1 MKDLETIILPVL
13 EMSCAVC
20 ANNVENTVK
29 GLPGVEEAS
38 VNFAANT
45 LSVKYHPSLITPQK
59 MREAVQEAGYDLVV
73 EVEDPTAVQ
82 EEMAREHYRK
92 LLRNTIGAWVLSIP
106 LALLGMVFMHTPGGN
121 WIMMALALVIMIV
134 FGRSFYVNGVRHA
147 LHGSANMDTLVALS
161 TSIAFLFSFFN
172 TVYPQFWYEKGLE
185 PHVYYEASGVIIAFV
200 LLGKLLE
207 ERAKNSTSSAIKSL
221 MGLQPKTARRVQN
234 GQEEE
239 VSISFLRVGD
249 LVSVRPGEKIPVDGT
264 VSQGSSSVD
273 ESMLSGEPIPVV
285 KSQGDRV
292 LAGTIN
298 QKGAFL
304 MEATGVGSATVLSQI
319 VQMVQAAQGSKAP
332 VQRIVDKISGIFVPI
347 VVGLAIL
354 TFIVWLVVGG
364 SGYFSYALLSAV
376 SVLVIACPC
385 ALGLATPTALMVG
398 MGKGAEHHILIKD
411 AFALEN
417 LCKVDTVVLDKTGTL
432 TEGVPEV
439 TDSFWVSEASRDM
452 LDILY
457 TAEMKSE
464 HPLASAILSWLKGTE
479 AAEIDADS
487 FESVTGRGIQMQVH
501 GVTYWVGSKGFLETF
516 KAMVPPEAGREI
528 IRWEEDG
535 KSIVYYGWESELL
548 AVMAISDRLKP
559 TSGEAVE
566 ALKEM
571 GIEVHLLTG
580 DGKRTAE
587 TVAAML
593 DIRHYKADVL
603 PSDKEEYIRSLQAAG
618 RKVAMVGDGIND
630 SQALARADVSIAMG
644 KGTDIAMDVA
654 MVTLITSD
662 LMLLPDAIRL
672 SKRTVRSIHQNLF
685 WAFIYNLIGIPLAA
699 GVLFPVNGL
708 LLNPMLA
715 SAAMAFS
722 SVSVVLNSLRLKWSK
737 L

>member
-92 LLRNTIGAWVLSIP
+92 LRRNTIGAWVLSIP

-172 TVYPQFWYEKGLE
+172 TVYPRFWYEKGLE

-221 MGLQPKTARRVQN
+221 MGLQPKTARRVRD

-439 TDSFWVSEASRDM
+439 TDSFWISEASRDM

-571 GIEVHLLTG
+571 GIEVH
-580 DGKRTAE
+580 
-587 TVAAML
+587 
-593 DIRHYKADVL
+593 
-603 PSDKEEYIRSLQAAG
+603 
-618 RKVAMVGDGIND
+618 
-630 SQALARADVSIAMG
+630 
-644 KGTDIAMDVA
+644 
-654 MVTLITSD
+654 
-662 LMLLPDAIRL
+662 
-672 SKRTVRSIHQNLF
+672 
-685 WAFIYNLIGIPLAA
+685 
-699 GVLFPVNGL
+699 
-708 LLNPMLA
+708 
-715 SAAMAFS
+715 
-722 SVSVVLNSLRLKWSK
+722 
-737 L
+737 

>member
-38 VNFAANT
+38 VNFAVNT

-92 LLRNTIGAWVLSIP
+92 LRRNTIGAWVLSIP

-172 TVYPQFWYEKGLE
+172 TVYPRFWYEKGLE

-221 MGLQPKTARRVQN
+221 MGLQPKTARRVRD

-439 TDSFWVSEASRDM
+439 TDSFWISEASRDM

-580 DGKRTAE
+580 DGNGPPRPLRPCWIS
-587 TVAAML
+587 VI
-593 DIRHYKADVL
+593 IRQM
-603 PSDKEEYIRSLQAAG
+603 SCR
-618 RKVAMVGDGIND
+618 
-630 SQALARADVSIAMG
+630 
-644 KGTDIAMDVA
+644 
-654 MVTLITSD
+654 
-662 LMLLPDAIRL
+662 AIR
-672 SKRTVRSIHQNLF
+672 RSI
-685 WAFIYNLIGIPLAA
+685 
-699 GVLFPVNGL
+699 
-708 LLNPMLA
+708 
-715 SAAMAFS
+715 
-722 SVSVVLNSLRLKWSK
+722 SVPCKPPEGKWLWLGMVSTTRK

>member
-92 LLRNTIGAWVLSIP
+92 LRRNTIGAWVLSIP

-134 FGRSFYVNGVRHA
+134 FGQSFYVNGVRHA

-221 MGLQPKTARRVQN
+221 MGLQPKTARRVRD

-439 TDSFWVSEASRDM
+439 TDSFWISEASRDM

-559 TSGEAVE
+559 
-566 ALKEM
+566 
-571 GIEVHLLTG
+571 
-580 DGKRTAE
+580 
-587 TVAAML
+587 
-593 DIRHYKADVL
+593 
-603 PSDKEEYIRSLQAAG
+603 
-618 RKVAMVGDGIND
+618 
-630 SQALARADVSIAMG
+630 
-644 KGTDIAMDVA
+644 
-654 MVTLITSD
+654 
-662 LMLLPDAIRL
+662 
-672 SKRTVRSIHQNLF
+672 
-685 WAFIYNLIGIPLAA
+685 
-699 GVLFPVNGL
+699 
-708 LLNPMLA
+708 
-715 SAAMAFS
+715 
-722 SVSVVLNSLRLKWSK
+722 
-737 L
+737 

>member
-38 VNFAANT
+38 VNFSANT

-59 MREAVQEAGYDLVV
+59 MREAVQAAGYDLVV

-92 LLRNTIGAWVLSIP
+92 LRRNTIGAWVFSIP

-121 WIMMALALVIMIV
+121 WIMMALALVIMIG

-172 TVYPQFWYEKGLE
+172 TVYPRFWWERGLE

-221 MGLQPKTARRVQN
+221 MGLQPKTARRVQD

-239 VSISFLRVGD
+239 VSISLLRVGD
-249 LVSVRPGEKIPVDGT
+249 LVSVRPGEKIPVDGM

-347 VVGLAIL
+347 VVGLAVL

-439 TDSFWVSEASRDM
+439 TDSFWISEASRDM

-559 TSGEAVE
+559 TS
-566 ALKEM
+566 
-571 GIEVHLLTG
+571 
-580 DGKRTAE
+580 
-587 TVAAML
+587 
-593 DIRHYKADVL
+593 
-603 PSDKEEYIRSLQAAG
+603 P
-618 RKVAMVGDGIND
+618 
-630 SQALARADVSIAMG
+630 
-644 KGTDIAMDVA
+644 
-654 MVTLITSD
+654 
-662 LMLLPDAIRL
+662 
-672 SKRTVRSIHQNLF
+672 
-685 WAFIYNLIGIPLAA
+685 
-699 GVLFPVNGL
+699 
-708 LLNPMLA
+708 
-715 SAAMAFS
+715 
-722 SVSVVLNSLRLKWSK
+722 
-737 L
+737 

>member
-92 LLRNTIGAWVLSIP
+92 LRRNTIGAWVLSIP

-200 LLGKLLE
+200 LLGKLV
-207 ERAKNSTSSAIKSL
+207 RD
-221 MGLQPKTARRVQN
+221 